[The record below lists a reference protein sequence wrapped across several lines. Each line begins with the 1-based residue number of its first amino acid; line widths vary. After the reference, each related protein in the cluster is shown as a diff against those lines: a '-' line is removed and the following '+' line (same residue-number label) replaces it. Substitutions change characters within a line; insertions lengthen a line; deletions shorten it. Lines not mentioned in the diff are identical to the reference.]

1 MKQLLISLFLL
12 AVTNSVSAANVVDN
26 YVENAQLVGEGR
38 LSYMFWDVYDA
49 SLIAP
54 NGIWQRDK
62 PFALKLHY
70 LRKIDGKKIA
80 ERSVDEMRGLGIT
93 DEVKL
98 ATWHSQMRK
107 IFPDVDDGTY
117 LIGIRDQDGNAIF
130 YSNDQQ
136 IGRINDVEFT
146 NAFFDIWLN
155 DKTTSPKLR
164 RKLLGQQ

>member
-12 AVTNSVSAANVVDN
+12 SAANTLNAANVVDN
-26 YVENAQLVGEGR
+26 YVDNAQLVGEGR
-38 LSYMFWDVYDA
+38 LTYMFWDVYDA

-54 NGIWQRDK
+54 NGVWKRDK
-62 PFALKLHY
+62 PFALKLNY

-80 ERSVDEMRGLGIT
+80 ERSVEEMRNLGIN

-107 IFPDVDDGTY
+107 IFPDVDDGKS
-117 LIGIRDQDGNAIF
+117 LIGIRDHDGNAIF

-136 IGRINDVEFT
+136 IGRIDDVEFS

-164 RKLLGQQ
+164 RKLLGRK